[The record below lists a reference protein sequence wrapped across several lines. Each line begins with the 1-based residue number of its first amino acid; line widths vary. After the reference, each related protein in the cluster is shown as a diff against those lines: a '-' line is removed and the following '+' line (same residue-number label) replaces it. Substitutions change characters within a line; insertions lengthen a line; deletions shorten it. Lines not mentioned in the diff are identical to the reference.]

1 MKRELETHMPPSDS
15 IEAPEK
21 TSEDASNGLNENH
34 KNRLLLTFEHVD
46 KQLGD
51 ALHELNSAGQ
61 PSPFQRRI
69 PDSLPIQRK
78 VMADY
83 LARFRRIMTDILE
96 RFDIQP
102 RKPTVSAVWA
112 FRVAAMYA
120 KTDIEE
126 LAPKYMRGYGGLSAA
141 AAHDLDVLKTELC
154 AALDQMDN
162 YLAGG
167 AGKDL
172 RDRLRKLEQTSHE
185 VEWLAL
191 LEEVITAQGLVSLR
205 PALDAL
211 IERMESGDLEVA
223 VFGRVSSGKSS
234 LLNHILQTH
243 VLPVG
248 VTPVTAVP
256 TRVGYGSHAQARI
269 AFAERDPITVE
280 PTEIPSYATEQANP
294 DNVRH
299 VTRIQ
304 VELPIERLKG
314 VTFVDTPGLGSVSR
328 NGELESLA
336 YLPRCDI
343 GIMLVDASS
352 TLTPEDAAVIQ
363 ALYQAGADV
372 MVILNKADM
381 LAAEERATSMRY
393 VADRL
398 RTDLGQDAPV
408 YLVSVKGNDAV
419 LCDQW
424 FETALVPRLN
434 EHRDLARISLRRKVG
449 LLRDAAV
456 LALQRRL
463 KQSSVADGGLAR
475 HSEGVAQA
483 LREGLASLET
493 GAGAFLDL
501 RGADF
506 VEQVLDAATRT
517 MVAGHREENAPDFD
531 VGATVLAVA
540 HDYANQ
546 VAVAIAKDLEALRE
560 NLLRA
565 LRSADAD
572 SDRTEGDNSALPVSS
587 AMPAP
592 QFSLPSG
599 TPLRK
604 SAIFVFDA
612 WFGGWILRRYLGKR
626 LTPWLTESFDHYIA
640 ALRRWRSETVTEMRR
655 TYSASMELCLAGAE
669 QGPEGIDLVH
679 VERDLDRLQIF
690 DKEDDQRQ

>member
-1 MKRELETHMPPSDS
+1 MKRELENDMPRSDAIGTH
-15 IEAPEK
+15 EK
-21 TSEDASNGLNENH
+21 TPEGASSGLNENH
-34 KNRLLLTFEHVD
+34 KRHLLLTFEHVD

-120 KTDIEE
+120 KVDIEE
-126 LAPKYMRGYGGLSAA
+126 LAARYMRGYGGLSAA

-172 RDRLRKLEQTSHE
+172 RDRLRKLEQTSHV

-408 YLVSVKGNDAV
+408 YLVSVKGDDAV

-434 EHRDLARISLRRKVG
+434 EHRELARTSLRRKVG

-463 KQSSVADGGLAR
+463 KQSSAADSSLAR
-475 HSEGVAQA
+475 HSSDVAQA

-493 GAGAFLDL
+493 GARDTIDL
-501 RGADF
+501 REAYF

-517 MVAGHREENAPDFD
+517 MVAGFRGGHTPNLDA
-531 VGATVLAVA
+531 GATVLAVA
-540 HDYANQ
+540 HEHASRLALS
-546 VAVAIAKDLEALRE
+546 VASDLEALRE
-560 NLLRA
+560 NLLKA
-565 LRSADAD
+565 LRSADAG
-572 SDRTEGDNSALPVSS
+572 SNRTEGDTPALPVSS

-599 TPLRK
+599 MPLRK
-604 SAIFVFDA
+604 SAIFVLDA
-612 WFGGWILRRYLGKR
+612 WFGGRILRRYLGKR
-626 LTPWLTESFDHYIA
+626 LTPWLTDSFDHYIA
-640 ALRRWRSETVTEMRR
+640 VLRRWRSETVTEMRR
-655 TYSASMELCLAGAE
+655 TYSASMELCLAEAE
-669 QGPEGIDLVH
+669 QGPEGIDLVC
-679 VERDLDRLQIF
+679 VERDLERLQTF
-690 DKEDDQRQ
+690 DRVNE